1 MYIWLLFLSIIL
13 LCIMSS
19 TTSIEKYEEKKNI
32 DNKWS
37 KDVYVV
43 RPPYNISNYYNP
55 DNVAPVKILKYNF
68 LNNWIVG

>member
-19 TTSIEKYEEKKNI
+19 TVSIEKYN
-32 DNKWS
+32 DKWS
-37 KDVYVV
+37 KNVYII
-43 RPPYNISNYYNP
+43 RPPYNNSNYYNP
-55 DNVAPVKILKYNF
+55 DNIAPVKILKYNF